1 MYTHIA
7 HKTVYKRL
15 SCETLYFLT
24 GCKVTIFLN
33 YNRIDIH
40 YKFGYQILNDLLCLK
55 KAIKY
60 FISLPCLLSFQNLD
74 TLSINICTG
83 GVFGSTES
91 RPIYD
96 KKGCPLH

>member
-40 YKFGYQILNDLLCLK
+40 YKFRYQILNELLCLK
-55 KAIKY
+55 KSIKY
-60 FISLPCLLSFQNLD
+60 L
-74 TLSINICTG
+74 
-83 GVFGSTES
+83 
-91 RPIYD
+91 
-96 KKGCPLH
+96 CPYLVYYHFKTHIHYL